1 MTTSP
6 VVIADLACCLSL
18 YSVIVE
24 PDLLFIARR
33 RSILVEHTYVD
44 GPADMVVEIISPE
57 SADRDRVEKLLEYQT
72 AGIPEYWL
80 IDPQRQKAEFYV
92 LRGNGKYALA
102 PLAKDGK
109 FHSTVITGFSFR
121 VEWLWQ
127 TPFVRTDD
135 VLRELGL
142 M

>member
-92 LRGNGKYALA
+92 LRRSAKYALA

-109 FHSTVITGFSFR
+109 FHSTVTTGFSFR